1 MDGNHKL
8 IKWKIVVHGAIDGFS
23 RLITFLHCSTNNRS
37 ETVLKYFLEGTLEFG
52 IPSRVR
58 TDHGGENI
66 RVWEFMEDNRGVGR
80 GSYLAG
86 RSVHN
91 TRIERL
97 WRDVYRS
104 VLSSYAE
111 VFTELECDGAL
122 HPDNE
127 SDMYALHYVFLS
139 QINASLAAFHIAW
152 NNHSLSTETN
162 MSPLQLYTA
171 YSQGSS
177 LFDEDIDPLTYGVEP
192 DESDNQ
198 RLQMKV

>member
-1 MDGNHKL
+1 M
-8 IKWKIVVHGAIDGFS
+8 
-23 RLITFLHCSTNNRS
+23 
-37 ETVLKYFLEGTLEFG
+37 
-52 IPSRVR
+52 R

-66 RVWEFMEDNRGVGR
+66 RVWEFMEDSRGVGR

-91 TRIERL
+91 SRIERL

-127 SDMYALHYVFLS
+127 SDMYALHYVFLP
-139 QINASLAAFHIAW
+139 QINVSLAAFQIAW
-152 NNHSLSTETN
+152 NNHSLSTENN

-171 YSQGSS
+171 YSQGSC
-177 LFDEDIDPLTYGVEP
+177 LFDENIDPLTYGVEP
-192 DESDNQ
+192 DDDESHHTTDEGVVVPEISIPLSPTS
-198 RLQMKV
+198 LQQMSNINPHEECEDFGKQLYLTTVQLLYNVMLHDGLIAD